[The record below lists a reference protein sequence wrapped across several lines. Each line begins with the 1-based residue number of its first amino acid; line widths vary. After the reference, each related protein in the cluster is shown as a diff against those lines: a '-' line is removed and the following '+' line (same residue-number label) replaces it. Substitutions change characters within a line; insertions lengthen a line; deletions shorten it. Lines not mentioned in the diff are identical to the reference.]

1 MDRLEKI
8 LYNNIDI
15 IFFIALIE
23 AVLIVVLISYIMYLR
38 WSTKGDGRKLKNSYS
53 GYSEILE
60 NKNTE
65 IEYWKGAYN
74 KECKKQSMSK
84 NERTTATPSLINSS
98 SSMSSNNPT
107 RTGEQVNRSNS
118 AWEEYIA
125 QENEKRA
132 NSFEKKNDDGTVRN
146 EIVFDLSNEKPV
158 SAPIVPRYE
167 YLEAANSGQFRRLLS
182 SDEKCFFRTWEE
194 NGIRKFEF
202 HGNVDRALAN
212 INAIFDETCDIE
224 GKQNGATNIINV
236 EPGIIDNNLKVEKK
250 AKIKL
255 I

>member
-1 MDRLEKI
+1 MDRFEK
-8 LYNNIDI
+8 LLSNNYDVV
-15 IFFIALIE
+15 FFIALIE
-23 AVLIVVLISYIMYLR
+23 AILIVALISYIMYLR
-38 WSTKGDGRKLKNSYS
+38 WCTKGEGRKLKNTYK
-53 GYSEILE
+53 GYSEILDKKE
-60 NKNTE
+60 SR
-65 IEYWKGAYN
+65 IDYRKGAYN
-74 KECKKQSMSK
+74 DVCKKQSIAQ
-84 NERTTATPSLINSS
+84 NERPTASS
-98 SSMSSNNPT
+98 SRVESSGPISTNNPT

-118 AWEEYIA
+118 GWEEYIA

-132 NSFEKKNDDGTVRN
+132 KSFETKNDDGTVRN

-158 SAPIVPRYE
+158 SAPIVPRYD
-167 YLEAANSGQFRRLLS
+167 YLESANSGQFRRLLS

>member
-1 MDRLEKI
+1 MDRLEK
-8 LYNNIDI
+8 LLSNNYDVVFI
-15 IFFIALIE
+15 IALIE
-23 AVLIVVLISYIMYLR
+23 AIIIIALLVYFIYNRQHCNDVMH
-38 WSTKGDGRKLKNSYS
+38 GDD
-53 GYSEILE
+53 YSE
-60 NKNTE
+60 
-65 IEYWKGAYN
+65 
-74 KECKKQSMSK
+74 
-84 NERTTATPSLINSS
+84 NSS
-98 SSMSSNNPT
+98 KWTNNYN
-107 RTGEQVNRSNS
+107 RVVNELNDL
-118 AWEEYIA
+118 
-125 QENEKRA
+125 KRA
-132 NSFEKKNDDGTVRN
+132 IRNAGFEIINTSMGFQLCQRQRFTTISRDTSRETTIQSGFTHEDYAKEESEKLRRNNDKANCQIAANVEKNLGSVGDEPKYIST
-146 EIVFDLSNEKPV
+146 P
-158 SAPIVPRYE
+158 PRYE